1 MGEGIPKQNTPDNNQ
16 NPEKKDEQ
24 IMRVRTAA
32 EQEEFEESIR
42 EVLKKKKQSLRNI
55 LQR

>member
-42 EVLKKKKQSLRNI
+42 EVLKKKKQEEDK
-55 LQR
+55 